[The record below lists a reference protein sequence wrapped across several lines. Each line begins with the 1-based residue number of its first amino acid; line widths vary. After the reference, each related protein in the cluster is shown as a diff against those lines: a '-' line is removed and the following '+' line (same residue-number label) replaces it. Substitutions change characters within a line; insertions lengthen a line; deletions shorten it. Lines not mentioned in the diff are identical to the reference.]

1 MPNEN
6 SPPQL
11 QRIIRWDELPK
22 FIGLKRTSV
31 QRLMARGQ
39 FPKPIKL
46 MQSGYAVGWL
56 EEDLAAWQQKQI
68 AKHRELEQQRAAR
81 KRA

>member
-1 MPNEN
+1 MSDEN
-6 SPPQL
+6 KPPRL
-11 QRIIRWDELPK
+11 QRFIRWDELPK
-22 FIGLKRTSV
+22 FMGIKRSAI
-31 QRLMARGQ
+31 QGLMARGE

-46 MQSGYAVGWL
+46 LQSGYAVGWP
-56 EEDLAAWQQKQI
+56 EDDIIAWQQTQI